1 MTYYKDAELIQ
12 FCRDMFAGDIAAK
25 KNVHKYIPRM
35 DMQEDDEYKAYS
47 SRPVLSDIPK
57 KILERLVSLAIKD
70 CPAHLTDY
78 IGKIVR
84 ESLVTGI
91 CGSLVLPGKLPQL
104 FTADEITAFTMD
116 KSLTALSLSPCGNS
130 PEQQFLLDNGV
141 ATRISNSAEESEKEI
156 IKYVCTPLDE
166 IPFIFHSCTDY
177 PPLQHLCSLA
187 LDHFR
192 VMADFRNA
200 LHYSSL
206 CTAYA
211 AGFPKEKVLKLGDS
225 SAWISDFEK
234 ATAAFLE
241 FKPNSFPT
249 FQQEIPNIESKMD
262 GVLDS
267 FCPSGESDCP
277 FSTLLSGIQK
287 SLTGVNILLNR
298 FMIGEP
304 SYLHTFP
311 EIIRPTQLLPDQIN
325 AMNEAWKSGAL
336 TDPSYLK
343 ALKRGT
349 ISK

>member
-12 FCRDMFAGDIAAK
+12 FCRDMFAGDYAAK
-25 KNVHKYIPRM
+25 KNVQKYIPRL

-78 IGKIVR
+78 IGKIVQ
-84 ESLVTGI
+84 ESLVTGV
-91 CGSLVLPGKLPQL
+91 CGSLVIPGKHPQL

-116 KSLTALSLSPCGNS
+116 KSLTALSLSPCENS
-130 PEQQFLLDNGV
+130 PGQQLIIDDGV
-141 ATRISNSAEESEKEI
+141 VTRILDGMKEI
-156 IKYVCTPLDE
+156 VRYAHTPLQE
-166 IPFIFHSCTDY
+166 IPFVFHSFTEY

-200 LHYSSL
+200 LHHSSL

-211 AGFPKEKVLKLGDS
+211 AGFPKETVLKLGSS

-241 FKPNSFPT
+241 FKPNCFPT

-262 GVLDS
+262 GVMDS
-267 FCPSGESDCP
+267 FCPAGESDCP

-287 SLTGVNILLNR
+287 SLTDVNVLLER
-298 FMIGEP
+298 FLTCLP
-304 SYLHTFP
+304 AHFHTFP
-311 EIIRPTQLLPDQIN
+311 EIIRPVKLLPDQIN

-336 TDPSYLK
+336 TDPEYMK